1 MTAGESGKDM
11 QIGEQPVMS
20 ERPEIK
26 AEEKELRKDQKE
38 VCSGKITQ
46 STGKT
51 VAEKSGT
58 MQGRMAR
65 VDAITAYPLWR
76 KSVARIA
83 QLEATREFCR
93 HDVTHFLDV
102 ARLAWIENLER
113 GLEVPKEEIY
123 AAALLHDIGRHLQYE
138 KGIPH
143 DEASVQLGGQILSD
157 CGFSADAKKRILE
170 AIGGH
175 RNKDTKTRDDLCGLI
190 YRADKGS
197 RMCLLCRAEKE
208 CNWSEEKKNRHIC

>member
-1 MTAGESGKDM
+1 MEAMGDREEKQSVSEQIETNTEKKQTWKAPDEGNFGRVAQNTAKLLKQESGIN
-11 QIGEQPVMS
+11 QVE
-20 ERPEIK
+20 
-26 AEEKELRKDQKE
+26 
-38 VCSGKITQ
+38 
-46 STGKT
+46 
-51 VAEKSGT
+51 
-58 MQGRMAR
+58 MAR
-65 VDAITAYPLWR
+65 ADAIAAHPLWR
-76 KSVARIA
+76 KSVVCIT
-83 QLEATREFCR
+83 QLEASREFCR

-113 GLEVPKEEIY
+113 GLGVSKEEIY

-197 RMCLLCRAEKE
+197 RMCLLCQAEKA
-208 CNWSEEKKNRHIC
+208 CNWSEEKKNRHIR

>member
-1 MTAGESGKDM
+1 MFRENN
-11 QIGEQPVMS
+11 
-20 ERPEIK
+20 
-26 AEEKELRKDQKE
+26 AEHR
-38 VCSGKITQ
+38 
-46 STGKT
+46 
-51 VAEKSGT
+51 KSGT
-58 MQGRMAR
+58 MQGRAR
-65 VDAITAYPLWR
+65 TDVITAHPLWR
-76 KSVARIA
+76 ESVARIA
-83 QLEATREFCR
+83 QLEAAREFCR

-113 GLEVPKEEIY
+113 GLDVSKEEIY

-143 DEASVQLGGQILSD
+143 DEASVQLGVQILTD

-197 RMCLLCRAEKE
+197 RMCLLCEAEKA
-208 CNWSEEKKNRHIC
+208 CSWSEEKKNRHIG